1 MPAGYN
7 EIMKYGLSAEEVGMK
22 LLQYDKGEE
31 TIIALEGELSGV
43 DGARLTARVDSLVLA
58 DAPAWERMV
67 IDLTR
72 VSFIEST
79 ALGSLI
85 YCHKAVERIGKHFA
99 LRAKPE
105 HAFILFRGCPLQ
117 KVLTVIDP
125 VLSAGF

>member
-1 MPAGYN
+1 
-7 EIMKYGLSAEEVGMK
+7 MKYGLSAQEAGMK
-22 LLQYDKGEE
+22 LMQYDKGQE

-43 DGARLTARVDSLVLA
+43 DGARLTARVDGLVLA
-58 DAPAWERMV
+58 DAPAWERII

-85 YCHKAVERIGKHFA
+85 YCHKAVERKGKHFA

-105 HAFILFRGCPLQ
+105 HAFMLFRGCPLE

-125 VLSAGF
+125 SFPAGA